1 MSDYVF
7 LFDLDSTLTKREILP
22 TVAKEI
28 GKDKE
33 MLKLTEKT
41 MMGNLPFKQS
51 FLERV
56 DLLKEV
62 SVSRVNE
69 IIRKIPLNDNLIQF
83 ISKNRDRCFIVT
95 GNLDIWIEGLMS
107 DLGMEKNYFSS
118 KALVKND
125 RIEKIISIVDKD
137 AVVSQLITPFVAI
150 GDGNNDAEM
159 IERADVGIG
168 FGEVRDIAPS
178 VQSCANYAIY
188 KEDVLCQF
196 LERLL

>member
-41 MMGNLPFKQS
+41 MMGSLPFKQS

-62 SVSRVNE
+62 SVSSVNE
-69 IIRKIPLNDNLIQF
+69 IIRKIPLNDNLVQF

-188 KEDVLCQF
+188 KENVLCQF